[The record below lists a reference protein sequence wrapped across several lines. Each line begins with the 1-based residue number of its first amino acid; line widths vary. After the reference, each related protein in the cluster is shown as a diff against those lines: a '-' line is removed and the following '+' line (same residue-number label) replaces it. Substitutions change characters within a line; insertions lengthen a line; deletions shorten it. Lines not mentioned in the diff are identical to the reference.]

1 MSFFMPKQQSAPAP
15 APPTLT
21 DTDGAQQDYADM
33 LRKRQGRAAAILTGP
48 QGAGTPTTATKTLLG
63 S

>member
-1 MSFFMPKQQSAPAP
+1 MSFIMPKTASAPAP
-15 APPTLT
+15 APPTIE
-21 DTDGAQQDYADM
+21 DTDATQQDYQDM

-48 QGAGTPTTATKTLLG
+48 NGAGAPTTATKTLLG

>member
-1 MSFFMPKQQSAPAP
+1 MSFLTPKTQSAPAP

-21 DTDGAQQDYADM
+21 DTSGAQQDYQDM

-48 QGAGTPTTATKTLLG
+48 QGAGAPQTATKTLLG